1 MESRIFAGICGDFSS
16 TNPLWRNRGEVE
28 RFFAGG
34 MVERLWSGNEKLVE
48 KSVENPADAGSGF
61 HSLWK
66 CLCTAL
72 HRRFH
77 SGRRRIREISCGGEI
92 FSPHGFST
100 ACGKRCGKPEIFCG
114 EAVESQDFQRNPTF
128 PQETPDRKSERE
140 KESVVEPFSHQ
151 AAPAERSWRDF
162 RACFASVRTHLACI
176 FSEIFQENLT
186 AQSAYAQM
194 QNRLSQRARSLLS
207 RCPQTAKFPAPVLLG
222 ARSRWVRKAT
232 AFRGRSEQDRSALC
246 PVCGIVGLETLRWNV
261 SNGIFLC

>member
-1 MESRIFAGICGDFSS
+1 MESRIFAGICGEFSS

-48 KSVENPADAGSGF
+48 KSVENLADAGSGF

-66 CLCTAL
+66 RLCTAL

-77 SGRRRIREISCGGEI
+77 SGRRRIREISCGGGI

-114 EAVESQDFQRNPTF
+114 EVVESQDFRRNPTF
-128 PQETPDRKSERE
+128 PQETPDRKAGE
-140 KESVVEPFSHQ
+140 KKGALRNRFLIRLLQLS
-151 AAPAERSWRDF
+151 AAGEVFLEGTCP
-162 RACFASVRTHLACI
+162 
-176 FSEIFQENLT
+176 
-186 AQSAYAQM
+186 
-194 QNRLSQRARSLLS
+194 LS
-207 RCPQTAKFPAPVLLG
+207 RCPQTAKLSAPVLLG

-246 PVCGIVGLETLRWNV
+246 PVCGIVGLETFRWNV

>member
-48 KSVENPADAGSGF
+48 KSVENPADTGSGF

-66 CLCTAL
+66 RLCTAL

-100 ACGKRCGKPEIFCG
+100 ACGKQCGKPEIFCG

-128 PQETPDRKSERE
+128 PQETPDRKSGRE
-140 KESVVEPFSHQ
+140 KGSVAESFSHQ

-176 FSEIFQENLT
+176 FSEIFQENTRKSTKDFLRFSFHLSKNLT

-222 ARSRWVRKAT
+222 ARRKGQKAI
-232 AFRGRSEQDRSALC
+232 AFCGERTRPL
-246 PVCGIVGLETLRWNV
+246 PV
-261 SNGIFLC
+261 

>member
-1 MESRIFAGICGDFSS
+1 MESRIFAGICGEFSS

-61 HSLWK
+61 HRLWK
-66 CLCTAL
+66 RLCTAL

-77 SGRRRIREISCGGEI
+77 SGRRRIREISCSGRI

-128 PQETPDRKSERE
+128 PQETPDRKSGRE
-140 KESVVEPFSHQ
+140 KESVAEPFPHQ
-151 AAPAERSWRDF
+151 AAPAERSWRGVLRGHVPSKSLSAD
-162 RACFASVRTHLACI
+162 
-176 FSEIFQENLT
+176 SEIPCAML
-186 AQSAYAQM
+186 
-194 QNRLSQRARSLLS
+194 LAR
-207 RCPQTAKFPAPVLLG
+207 G
-222 ARSRWVRKAT
+222 A
-232 AFRGRSEQDRSALC
+232 G
-246 PVCGIVGLETLRWNV
+246 G
-261 SNGIFLC
+261 

>member
-48 KSVENPADAGSGF
+48 KSVENPADAGGGF

-66 CLCTAL
+66 RLCTAL

-77 SGRRRIREISCGGEI
+77 SGRRCIREISCGGEI

-128 PQETPDRKSERE
+128 PQETPDRKKRER
-140 KESVVEPFSHQ
+140 K
-151 AAPAERSWRDF
+151 RKR
-162 RACFASVRTHLACI
+162 C
-176 FSEIFQENLT
+176 EIV
-186 AQSAYAQM
+186 
-194 QNRLSQRARSLLS
+194 
-207 RCPQTAKFPAPVLLG
+207 FPSG
-222 ARSRWVRKAT
+222 CS
-232 AFRGRSEQDRSALC
+232 S
-246 PVCGIVGLETLRWNV
+246 
-261 SNGIFLC
+261 

>member
-1 MESRIFAGICGDFSS
+1 MESRFFAGICGDFSS
-16 TNPLWRNRGEVE
+16 TNTLWRNRGEVE

-48 KSVENPADAGSGF
+48 KSVENPVDAGGGF

-66 CLCTAL
+66 RLCTGL

-77 SGRRRIREISCGGEI
+77 SGRRHIREISCGGEF

-100 ACGKRCGKPEIFCG
+100 ACGKQCGKPEIFCG

-128 PQETPDRKSERE
+128 PQETPDRKSGRE
-140 KESVVEPFSHQ
+140 KESVVESFLYQ

-162 RACFASVRTHLACI
+162 RACFASVR
-176 FSEIFQENLT
+176 
-186 AQSAYAQM
+186 
-194 QNRLSQRARSLLS
+194 RQRNSLRHAS
-207 RCPQTAKFPAPVLLG
+207 G

-232 AFRGRSEQDRSALC
+232 AFRGRSEQDRSVLC
-246 PVCGIVGLETLRWNV
+246 PV

>member
-48 KSVENPADAGSGF
+48 KSVKNPANAGSGF

-66 CLCTAL
+66 RLCTAL

-77 SGRRRIREISCGGEI
+77 SGRRRIREISCGGEF

-128 PQETPDRKSERE
+128 PQETPDRKSGRE
-140 KESVVEPFSHQ
+140 KGSVAESFSHQ
-151 AAPAERSWRDF
+151 AAPAELDWSSFFGHTD
-162 RACFASVRTHLACI
+162 AVRFVPAFMI
-176 FSEIFQENLT
+176 
-186 AQSAYAQM
+186 
-194 QNRLSQRARSLLS
+194 SQHPL
-207 RCPQTAKFPAPVLLG
+207 
-222 ARSRWVRKAT
+222 
-232 AFRGRSEQDRSALC
+232 
-246 PVCGIVGLETLRWNV
+246 
-261 SNGIFLC
+261 